1 MFDVA
6 VIGAGMA
13 GLTCAQQLSQA
24 GYSVV
29 VVEKSRG
36 VGGRV
41 ATRRLHGTCADHGT
55 RYLEPKGYLQ
65 DLVQVLSDRHVLQLW
80 TDTVY
85 ERLPEQPQLQ
95 PSTHPLYVAP
105 AGMSAV
111 AKFLAANLEIR
122 LNRRVQAIAPTE
134 GGWCLTLEPA
144 PDSVG
149 ATSIDSDDLKL
160 TAGAVVFAIPAPQ
173 ALSLLE
179 TLASVPTFLHNLRS
193 VEFNPCF
200 SVIAGYAC
208 SHPEPTWKAV
218 TFLDNSD
225 LAWIGWDSSK
235 RHVDP
240 LVFVAQSS
248 SDFAKL
254 HLETHD
260 LNSVGYKLLHAA
272 QHLLPWLN
280 QPDWIQVHRWRY
292 AFPSRP
298 WHETY
303 LSAGT
308 DPPLVCCGDWCGG
321 GDVESAMLSGLAAAD
336 QVNRQL
342 QQRVLPGASFLTLGN
357 FRA

>member
-13 GLTCAQQLSQA
+13 GLTCAQQLFQA

-65 DLVQVLSDRHVLQLW
+65 QLVQVLSDRHILQIW
-80 TDTVY
+80 TDTAY
-85 ERLPEQPQLQ
+85 EWLPEQPQLQ

-111 AKFLAANLEIR
+111 AKFLAANLEIW

-134 GGWCLTLEPA
+134 GDWCLTLEPTN
-144 PDSVG
+144 PDSVE
-149 ATSIDSDDLKL
+149 ATSVDSDV
-160 TAGAVVFAIPAPQ
+160 TARAVVFAIPAPQ

-179 TLASVPTFLHNLRS
+179 TLASVPTFLRNLRS

-200 SVIAGYAC
+200 SVIAGYASC

-218 TFLDNSD
+218 TFLDDSD

-235 RHVDP
+235 RHLEP

-248 SDFAKL
+248 SNFAKL

-260 LNSVGYKLLHAA
+260 LNPVGHKLLNAA
-272 QHLLPWLN
+272 QRLLPWLN

-292 AFPSRP
+292 AFPNRP

-308 DPPLVCCGDWCGG
+308 ELPLVCCGDWCGG
-321 GDVESAMLSGLAAAD
+321 GDVESAMLSGLSAAD
-336 QVNRQL
+336 QVNHQL
-342 QQRVLPGASFLTLGN
+342 QQRVLPGASFLTRVGD